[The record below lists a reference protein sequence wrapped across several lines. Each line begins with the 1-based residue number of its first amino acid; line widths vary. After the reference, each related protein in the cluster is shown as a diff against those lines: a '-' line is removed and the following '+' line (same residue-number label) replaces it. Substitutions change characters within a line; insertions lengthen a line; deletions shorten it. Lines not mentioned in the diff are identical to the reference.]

1 VTRVRSIL
9 AQRHRTF
16 SRLSALLLPALL
28 LPALLLAAFFVQGC
42 STSDSRADEPTDAT
56 ATQDGSAKS
65 ADPKGS
71 DGPTKAEGKGSSKE
85 TSAAEEDEAVPVEVT
100 ELGLG
105 SIESVLRFS
114 TNLEAER
121 EVEVFAEAARRVEE
135 LRVEEGDEV
144 EKGDLLLRLQDDEQ
158 RTTLAKAKTEY
169 DKAKREYDRQKKLFS
184 ESLIS
189 EQAMNDATYE
199 IERLALSVEEAERA
213 LSYTEVR
220 APISGTITE
229 RLVNVGDYVTPNQQL
244 FSMVDFDSI
253 VARVFV
259 PEKELPRLKKGLTAR
274 VSSPALGEARFGGR
288 VDRISP
294 VVDPRSGTV
303 KVTVD
308 LPRSP
313 GLRPGMY
320 VDVELVT
327 SLHKDALL
335 LPKRALVYDNDQ
347 IFAFR
352 LEKDEA
358 DGSEE
363 GDEGVDRLKARR
375 LLVRPVLED
384 KRFIEVTGG
393 PFRPGDAVVIA
404 GQAGL
409 KDGTVVRR
417 VDRVEADGTAA
428 QGEGRTDEAAQA
440 PAAAEADE

>member
-9 AQRHRTF
+9 AQRHRTL
-16 SRLSALLLPALL
+16 SRLSAL
-28 LPALLLAAFFVQGC
+28 LPALLLAAFLVQGC
-42 STSDSRADEPTDAT
+42 STSDSRADEPTEASVS
-56 ATQDGSAKS
+56 QDESAKS

-71 DGPTKAEGKGSSKE
+71 DEPAKAEGNGSSKKA
-85 TSAAEEDEAVPVEVT
+85 SAAQEDEAVPVEVT

-144 EKGDLLLRLQDDEQ
+144 KKGDLLLRLQDDEQ

-327 SLHKDALL
+327 SLHDDALL

-352 LEKDEA
+352 VEKDEA
-358 DGSEE
+358 DESQ
-363 GDEGVDRLKARR
+363 EGVDRLKARR

-393 PFRPGDAVVIA
+393 AFRPGDAVVIA

>member
-1 VTRVRSIL
+1 MRMAERRRVS
-9 AQRHRTF
+9 
-16 SRLSALLLPALL
+16 
-28 LPALLLAAFFVQGC
+28 LLLALVLAASLAQGC
-42 STSDSRADEPTDAT
+42 SSNDSRADEP
-56 ATQDGSAKS
+56 
-65 ADPKGS
+65 
-71 DGPTKAEGKGSSKE
+71 EGSSGSKDEAKKNAAKNGGKDADKE
-85 TSAAEEDEAVPVEVT
+85 SKEVEAVPVEVT
-100 ELGLG
+100 ELERG

-135 LRVEEGDEV
+135 LRVEEGHEMR
-144 EKGDLLLRLQDDEQ
+144 KGDLLLRLQDDEQ

-169 DKAKREYDRQKKLFS
+169 DKAKREHERQKRLFS

-220 APISGTITE
+220 APISGTITQ

-244 FSMVDFDSI
+244 FSMVDFNSI

-259 PEKELPRLKKGLTAR
+259 PEKELPRLQRGLTAR
-274 VSSPALGEARFGGR
+274 VGSPALGETRFAGR

-308 LPRSP
+308 LPRAP

-327 SLHKDALL
+327 SLHEDALL

-352 LEKDEA
+352 LAPAEE
-358 DGSEE
+358 DGKKNGKVRAER
-363 GDEGVDRLKARR
+363 V
-375 LLVRPVLED
+375 LVRPVLED
-384 KRFIEVTGG
+384 KRFVEVTGDL
-393 PFRPGDAVVIA
+393 FRPGDAVVIA

-409 KDGTVVRR
+409 KDGTLVRR
-417 VDRVEADGTAA
+417 VDQVEADGKAA
-428 QGEGRTDEAAQA
+428 QSAEATRTAETDE
-440 PAAAEADE
+440 

>member
-1 VTRVRSIL
+1 MQMAERRW
-9 AQRHRTF
+9 F
-16 SRLSALLLPALL
+16 S
-28 LPALLLAAFFVQGC
+28 LLLALVLAASLAQSC
-42 STSDSRADEPTDAT
+42 SSNDSRADEPA
-56 ATQDGSAKS
+56 Q
-65 ADPKGS
+65 GS
-71 DGPTKAEGKGSSKE
+71 DSSEQASNEEAKKDAARNGGKKGKKGDKNADE
-85 TSAAEEDEAVPVEVT
+85 EPEEDEAVPVEVT
-100 ELGLG
+100 ELTRG
-105 SIESVLRFS
+105 SIESVLRYS

-135 LRVEEGDEV
+135 LRVEEGHEV
-144 EKGDLLLRLQDDEQ
+144 RKGDLLLRLQDEEQ

-169 DKAKREYDRQKKLFS
+169 DKAKREYDRQKRLFS

-220 APISGTITE
+220 APISGTITQ
-229 RLVNVGDYVTPNQQL
+229 RMVNVGDYVTPNQQL
-244 FSMVDFDSI
+244 FSMVDFNSI

-274 VSSPALGEARFGGR
+274 VGSAALGESRFTGR

-308 LPRSP
+308 LPRAAA
-313 GLRPGMY
+313 LRPGMY

-327 SLHKDALL
+327 SLHEDALL
-335 LPKRALVYDNDQ
+335 LPKRALVYDNEQ
-347 IFAFR
+347 VFAFR
-352 LEKDEA
+352 LTPAEM
-358 DGSEE
+358 DGKSD
-363 GDEGVDRLKARR
+363 GKNRGKLKAERV
-375 LLVRPVLED
+375 LVRPVLED
-384 KRFIEVTGG
+384 KRFVEVTGDL
-393 PFRPGDAVVIA
+393 FQPGDAVVIA

-417 VDRVEADGTAA
+417 VDQVEADGTAA
-428 QGEGRTDEAAQA
+428 QSADANQAKETTETAETDE
-440 PAAAEADE
+440 